1 MFLGDFM
8 SIFKVVI
15 FTLLTFPVYA
25 KDFNPKQFAVEYF
38 EAWKASQQ
46 PDATKKDLEHY
57 LSFFKVDLG
66 HQHLPYDPDDKR
78 YPDGKERMREGM
90 THYLGAHTEY
100 KVKLLDS
107 YSSPNVITLNYKTLS
122 KAKRPNGELV
132 ELNYTRLEV
141 LEIEDGKVS
150 VIRIYSE

>member
-1 MFLGDFM
+1 MN
-8 SIFKVVI
+8 IVKIII

-25 KDFNPKQFAVEYF
+25 EDFNSKQFAVEYF
-38 EAWKASQQ
+38 EAWKASQA

-57 LSFFKVDLG
+57 LSFLKDDLG
-66 HQHLPYDPDDKR
+66 HQHLPYSPDDKR

-90 THYLGAHTEY
+90 TYYLGAHTEY
-100 KVKLLDS
+100 KVKLLN
-107 YSSPNVITLNYKTLS
+107 SSFGFNVIVLEYEIFS
-122 KAKRPNGELV
+122 KGKRPNGELV
-132 ELNYTRLEV
+132 EQKYTRLEV